1 MRIDSYTVYYY
12 VHFIR
17 FIFSVF
23 DLIFD
28 LNLCNMHINTVTN
41 YLRGTCGCG
50 KSMSINRCLI
60 RGMFHLYNNRNRT
73 WFWHL
78 VCIIFFI
85 QQYQMNKKSL
95 WKIRTNH
102 IWKKRKKIPAVYHIL
117 TSFSVNGNNRAY
129 TDNVHVIISVFK
141 VPGVDVV
148 KWKLRKSSRIVPPFR
163 ETGTG
168 WESMT
173 SCVDRRSETGKHST
187 LAASGYD
194 LQCKRYILIYWL
206 SSEYCWTLSEQSL
219 TRAKSYSFC
228 SILAT

>member
-1 MRIDSYTVYYY
+1 MRLPAVYRLTLSKKRSLKSFRNEKKNMRIDSYTVYYY

-102 IWKKRKKIPAVYHIL
+102 IWKKK
-117 TSFSVNGNNRAY
+117 N
-129 TDNVHVIISVFK
+129 
-141 VPGVDVV
+141 
-148 KWKLRKSSRIVPPFR
+148 
-163 ETGTG
+163 
-168 WESMT
+168 T
-173 SCVDRRSETGKHST
+173 SCLS
-187 LAASGYD
+187 YINIIF
-194 LQCKRYILIYWL
+194 CKRKQSCIYW
-206 SSEYCWTLSEQSL
+206 
-219 TRAKSYSFC
+219 
-228 SILAT
+228 